1 MKKATALVSAV
12 LLFLIAGL
20 LAPFFFKKMMAAGS
34 SYKLK
39 EPMLIATSTGEPSSM
54 IPKNTVLHFQQGYA
68 EGHQL
73 YTIEVFF
80 KGKLPADE
88 LPPHAPIESTWLYQ
102 LDAEDIPRVHQQ
114 YPLSKED
121 FVRMMKARRMTRDDL
136 TQMAQEWNDD

>member
-1 MKKATALVSAV
+1 MTAIKRLRARKIGVRKSKKATALVSAV
-12 LLFLIAGL
+12 LPFLIAGL
-20 LAPFFFKKMMAAGS
+20 LAPFFFKKMIAAGS

-39 EPMLIATSTGEPSSM
+39 EPMLIATSTGEPFSM

-88 LPPHAPIESTWLYQ
+88 LRH
-102 LDAEDIPRVHQQ
+102 
-114 YPLSKED
+114 
-121 FVRMMKARRMTRDDL
+121 MRR
-136 TQMAQEWNDD
+136 